1 VAAWEPSSIAQRLRD
16 VVIYGNSI
24 LETVQNLSF
33 EDFARDP
40 IRQKAVAYD
49 FQCVSEATA
58 GVLKLD
64 PSLSERYP
72 SIPWSQV
79 RALANVTRH
88 EYGRLDVRILW
99 QTATGDRL
107 AELIRVARTE
117 LGEPAD

>member
-1 VAAWEPSSIAQRLRD
+1 MAAWEPSSIAQRLRD
-16 VVIYGNSI
+16 VVIYGSSI

-49 FQCVSEATA
+49 FQCVSDATA

-88 EYGRLDVRILW
+88 EELGWRVR
-99 QTATGDRL
+99 AYPNSRVTGDL
-107 AELIRVARTE
+107 PGCVDDVQGLIE
-117 LGEPAD
+117 QL